1 MKPVILTFLGF
12 IYFATVVAQT
22 PTSVSE
28 LPSAQRSILYFF
40 VDTSNTISV
49 EQARQRYIN
58 NGFKPVGSNV
68 YNAGYSKS
76 THWISLKLFNDNT
89 SAVSLML
96 SVKDPS
102 TDELELFGARNNKIA
117 FLGKT
122 GDLLPFRSR
131 PLPDRNFVF
140 PISISAKD
148 SVLYLLR
155 IANHG
160 HANYIPIT
168 IQDTIRFRQS
178 STKEYLLW
186 GILSGVLLFVALFG
200 IFIAILLTDRLY
212 LYYVIYV
219 LCVLTWIWSNSGMG
233 YQFLWSDHPQV
244 AGRIRF
250 MSGGLMLVLT
260 LHIMQLFLA
269 QHKSNSVFFRYVNW
283 FKWIMLAFVLVLFIP
298 YDFSNNTR
306 VISIFLR
313 AADLLSLAS
322 LIVLY
327 GSCIEKIR
335 QGLKLA
341 AYYLLAVICITL
353 GGASLF
359 LVRLG
364 LIEANDFT
372 LNLIYAGI
380 VLEIIILTFGLTIR
394 HNQYKK
400 ERERLLIAIREK
412 EMQETFNIAIAKEEE
427 RRRIAADMHDDLGA
441 GLSGLRLISELATRK
456 NDSEELK
463 KETQRIASSAFELS
477 GKLRDII
484 WTLNTSNDSVE
495 RLLFYIHQY
504 GVQLFEDADIQFSME
519 IPTVIGEHEI
529 PGQWRKHVFLAVKEA
544 FNNIIRHAGAT
555 VVNCIIMVNNE
566 LQITIK
572 DNGKG
577 FTPGAVSGGN
587 GLFNMRHRIES
598 LHGKMEIMA
607 SNGVEVH
614 FIVPLPEKP
623 DNPKGLL

>member
-1 MKPVILTFLGF
+1 M
-12 IYFATVVAQT
+12 
-22 PTSVSE
+22 
-28 LPSAQRSILYFF
+28 
-40 VDTSNTISV
+40 
-49 EQARQRYIN
+49 
-58 NGFKPVGSNV
+58 
-68 YNAGYSKS
+68 
-76 THWISLKLFNDNT
+76 
-89 SAVSLML
+89 
-96 SVKDPS
+96 
-102 TDELELFGARNNKIA
+102 
-117 FLGKT
+117 
-122 GDLLPFRSR
+122 
-131 PLPDRNFVF
+131 
-140 PISISAKD
+140 
-148 SVLYLLR
+148 
-155 IANHG
+155 
-160 HANYIPIT
+160 
-168 IQDTIRFRQS
+168 
-178 STKEYLLW
+178 
-186 GILSGVLLFVALFG
+186 
-200 IFIAILLTDRLY
+200 
-212 LYYVIYV
+212 
-219 LCVLTWIWSNSGMG
+219 
-233 YQFLWSDHPQV
+233 
-244 AGRIRF
+244 
-250 MSGGLMLVLT
+250 
-260 LHIMQLFLA
+260 
-269 QHKSNSVFFRYVNW
+269 
-283 FKWIMLAFVLVLFIP
+283 
-298 YDFSNNTR
+298 
-306 VISIFLR
+306 
-313 AADLLSLAS
+313 
-322 LIVLY
+322 
-327 GSCIEKIR
+327 
-335 QGLKLA
+335 KLA